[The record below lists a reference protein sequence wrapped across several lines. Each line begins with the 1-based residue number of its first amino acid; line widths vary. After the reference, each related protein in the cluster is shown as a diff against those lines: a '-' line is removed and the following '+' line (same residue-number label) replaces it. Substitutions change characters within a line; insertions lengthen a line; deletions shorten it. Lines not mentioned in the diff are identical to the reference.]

1 MLSGSYSQMVN
12 KLIKKR
18 CKFCKIQFTTNKK
31 TEFCSDICKHDYNRM
46 TIYKR
51 YGRGPTYEY
60 VCRALTVGNRTG
72 DAYGLTL
79 PRELVEEHDL
89 LGKKF
94 KVKVSK
100 KGILTI
106 KTQIKYT
113 ETK

>member
-1 MLSGSYSQMVN
+1 MV
-12 KLIKKR
+12 KSKHEKR
-18 CKFCKIQFTTNKK
+18 KCKFCSIKYTTRK
-31 TEFCSDICKHDYNRM
+31 TSKNQFCSAICEHDNKRM
-46 TIYKR
+46 TIYKKF
-51 YGRGPTYEY
+51 GRGPSYEY

-94 KVKVSK
+94 KVEVSK